1 MRTAR
6 ALKQAARAG
15 FTLLEIMLAVAV
27 LGLVGI
33 TIHRFVQGTLQAVAQ
48 STQLADEERQLDAV
62 GDFLRYQLQ
71 HLPVRAGAISG
82 EPHRFDEI
90 SGDEVRWVATAGSGL
105 LTRYAGGEYNV
116 ALTTR
121 KRTDGDGFELGLQR
135 QDIEGRHD
143 ADWLP
148 LMPKVH
154 AFEVRYFDPRLQN
167 WVERWND
174 QTARPSVVRMQLWPN
189 AEADP
194 FEVTIPVPYISVAA
208 QLPQF
213 NFNRGQRRRRSRAN
227 QQRGENAGER
237 RGRGPSGPAADQRAN
252 RNGSDRRP
260 PGNRPPEGAPPR

>member
-6 ALKQAARAG
+6 PSEPAARTG

-48 STQLADEERQLDAV
+48 STEIADEERQLDAV

-71 HLPVRAGAISG
+71 HLPVRPAAISG

-90 SGDEVRWVATAGSGL
+90 SGDEIRWVATAGSGL
-105 LTRYAGGEYNV
+105 LTRFAGGEYQV

-135 QDIEGRHD
+135 QDIGGRHE
-143 ADWLP
+143 AHWLP

-154 AFEVRYFDPRLQN
+154 AFEIRYFDPRLQN
-167 WVERWND
+167 WVERWTD
-174 QTARPSVVRMQLWPN
+174 QTARPSVVRMQLWQN
-189 AEADP
+189 AQEAP

-213 NFNRGQRRRRSRAN
+213 NFNRGQRRRRSRA
-227 QQRGENAGER
+227 QQRENAAER
-237 RGRGPSGPAADQRAN
+237 RGREPSGR
-252 RNGSDRRP
+252 RSDRRP
-260 PGNRPPEGAPPR
+260 PGNPPPRGGGPAQ